1 MSLKIATI
9 GDSTT
14 TGGAIIDGASTV
26 FAEGRLVALIGSQ
39 ATCPAC
45 QKGIGPIRQTH
56 PHTVEVEGRQVC
68 LHDSIVECGCP
79 PGTNRVIAS
88 TTMEY
93 IGFEGGGMTARM
105 AFASPTATDLASA
118 ERTAT
123 APILPLPTK
132 LCPAEQDALQD
143 GVFLWTETVDA
154 GHAFVSV
161 HRASKPVAFTYGR
174 FGERGV
180 VPTVGEG
187 VMIRLSEP
195 AAVKYYRHEL
205 YKMGARVFKI
215 LDADRELTTHYLD
228 TVYLSGNRSPK
239 TNRPDSSRYGRVID
253 TYDLTGNNC
262 TTHSVKAILAAG
274 SSVFQSQRFGIQYS
288 EDFTI
293 PASLQHHLQQVSASA
308 SMVAMEV
315 TEQFKRWYPTAINV
329 TEAEKGGAGALIGAA
344 ADSAGVVG
352 SSTGYSVGTIGGSSG
367 GLYDP
372 TDR

>member
-1 MSLKIATI
+1 M
-9 GDSTT
+9 
-14 TGGAIIDGASTV
+14 
-26 FAEGRLVALIGSQ
+26 
-39 ATCPAC
+39 
-45 QKGIGPIRQTH
+45 
-56 PHTVEVEGRQVC
+56 
-68 LHDSIVECGCP
+68 P
-79 PGTNRVIAS
+79 P
-88 TTMEY
+88 
-93 IGFEGGGMTARM
+93 
-105 AFASPTATDLASA
+105 PT
-118 ERTAT
+118 E
-123 APILPLPTK
+123 

-143 GVFLWTETVDA
+143 GIFLWTETVDA

-274 SSVFQSQRFGIQYS
+274 SSVFQSQRFGTQYS

-293 PASLQHHLQQVSASA
+293 PASLQHHLQHHLQQVSASA

-315 TEQFKRWYPTAINV
+315 TEQFKRWYPAAGNV
-329 TEAEKGGAGALIGAA
+329 TVAVERGVGAVIGAA

-352 SSTGYSVGTIGGSSG
+352 SSTG
-367 GLYDP
+367 GLYEP